1 MGVIA
6 NAQKYLVKKVT
17 DTTSKAADG
26 VARAAVLSPQQV
38 QRVNEKRNA
47 YLSEKKDM
55 QGDEAQEFIRRKLG
69 SVGIEVY
76 QAYLDQLKTFYQPM
90 DAAIE
95 RFDALNRIRYF
106 DISKWVTDPT
116 EKSLDKLVNVYQVLS
131 EENCNIALIFDRKRS
146 G

>member
-47 YLSEKKDM
+47 YSRHRL
-55 QGDEAQEFIRRKLG
+55 L
-69 SVGIEVY
+69 
-76 QAYLDQLKTFYQPM
+76 
-90 DAAIE
+90 
-95 RFDALNRIRYF
+95 RY
-106 DISKWVTDPT
+106 S
-116 EKSLDKLVNVYQVLS
+116 N
-131 EENCNIALIFDRKRS
+131 
-146 G
+146 